1 MWDNPAMQS
10 KPPRPAWQIA
20 ALMFVGLGAALGGS
34 LLARQYFTSHAQD
47 NRAPPN
53 TQAAAVYGTARALPE
68 FSLTDD
74 DGQPATRGTLRGR
87 WSLLFFGYTHCP
99 DACPATLAELA
110 QVSLALQDLPQA
122 ERPQVWLLSV
132 DPKRDTVAAL
142 HEYVRFF
149 NPQFRALTGTP
160 AAVEALTQALGI
172 AVVYK
177 NLSAEDYAVDHS
189 AAILL
194 VNPAGEL
201 SAVFPAPHQV
211 RVIAA
216 DYRSILA
223 WAKAAPAPAPTR

>member
-1 MWDNPAMQS
+1 MQDNPQ
-10 KPPRPAWQIA
+10 RPAWQIA
-20 ALMFVGLGAALGGS
+20 TLLFLGLGAVLAGS
-34 LLARQYFTSHAQD
+34 IAARHYFFTGHDGAGRAQP
-47 NRAPPN
+47 A
-53 TQAAAVYGTARALPE
+53 TQAAAVYSAARPLPP

-74 DGQPATRGTLRGR
+74 DGHPAGPDTLRGR

-110 QVSLALQDLPQA
+110 QVSLALADLPAA

-160 AAVEALTQALGI
+160 EAVEALTQALGI
-172 AVVYK
+172 AVVFR
-177 NLSAEDYAVDHS
+177 NSSAPDYAVDHS

-201 SAVFPAPHQV
+201 TAVFPAPHQV
-211 RVIAA
+211 RVIAQ

-223 WAKAAPAPAPTR
+223 WANATPGAAGGKP

>member
-1 MWDNPAMQS
+1 M
-10 KPPRPAWQIA
+10 
-20 ALMFVGLGAALGGS
+20 
-34 LLARQYFTSHAQD
+34 
-47 NRAPPN
+47 
-53 TQAAAVYGTARALPE
+53 
-68 FSLTDD
+68 
-74 DGQPATRGTLRGR
+74 RGR

-110 QVSLALQDLPQA
+110 QVSLALNDLPAA

-160 AAVEALTQALGI
+160 AAVEALTMELGI

-177 NLSAEDYAVDHS
+177 NQAAEDYAVDHS

-194 VNPAGEL
+194 VNPAAEL

-216 DYRSILA
+216 DYRSIVA
-223 WAKAAPAPAPTR
+223 WARSAPAPQATR